1 MEATSNDATRPEPP
15 DEPLIEEYDE
25 EDEESTNVAGENDPV
40 IEYTGEKG
48 GAGRVAPGPV
58 HTEHRPPRPVIL
70 EPARPPAV
78 VLKAKTKN
86 VSRPPARA
94 DVRDRPEGS
103 TSAASTSD
111 IAPKARPTTSETHS
125 SGTRVATST
134 PRRIDDQSNQT
145 PESTNA
151 GTSRREVP
159 RIDLTAQTSGAAESF
174 SEDYTGSLTDVRDTA
189 LDVDPQ
195 TPTSTSVKGVGK
207 GGWGR
212 RHQQSQQQWRPRGR
226 ENPSAASSSTPPW
239 RSHQSQA
246 RRVVRNRVRW
256 GAWNE
261 LWRRNPNAE
270 GDDDFWYDPPSGE
283 WFVKEYV

>member
-25 EDEESTNVAGENDPV
+25 EEEESTNVAGENDPV

-70 EPARPPAV
+70 EPARCPAV

-111 IAPKARPTTSETHS
+111 IAPKTSPTTSETHS
-125 SGTRVATST
+125 SGTRVTTST

-159 RIDLTAQTSGAAESF
+159 RIDLTDQTSGAAENLW
-174 SEDYTGSLTDVRDTA
+174 EAYTGSLTDVRDTA

-195 TPTSTSVKGVGK
+195 MPTSASVKGV
-207 GGWGR
+207 
-212 RHQQSQQQWRPRGR
+212 
-226 ENPSAASSSTPPW
+226 NPSAASSSTPPW

-270 GDDDFWYDPPSGE
+270 GDDAF
-283 WFVKEYV
+283 